1 MQYTTNLSLPLFETG
16 DRVDLMTSYNAAMR
30 ILDSYVYGLPTDAA
44 VQQALAA
51 ASAAQSSANT
61 AQAAASAASSKADAI
76 EADLTRSQTSV
87 SVGDLSSAIL
97 TAGGYFAIPEQQQ
110 ANEPS
115 GE

>member
-30 ILDSYVYGLPTDAA
+30 ILDQYVYGLPTDAA
-44 VQQALAA
+44 VQQAIAA
-51 ASAAQSSANT
+51 ASAAQATANA
-61 AQAAASAASSKADAI
+61 AQATANAAASKADAI
-76 EADLTRSQTSV
+76 EDDLTRSVDSV

-97 TAGGYFAIPEQQQ
+97 TDGGYFAIPEQQP
-110 ANEPS
+110 ANEPA